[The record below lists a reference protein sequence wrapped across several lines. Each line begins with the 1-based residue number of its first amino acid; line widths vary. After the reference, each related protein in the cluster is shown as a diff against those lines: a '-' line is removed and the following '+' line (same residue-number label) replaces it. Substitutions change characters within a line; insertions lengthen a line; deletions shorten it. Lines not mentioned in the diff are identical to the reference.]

1 MKKILT
7 MALLALMVLPAWAG
21 KTPKAWNF
29 QLNDEGECVVERTFE
44 TSKDAAAA
52 LKAVKTAVN
61 KQTFEERKIVN
72 QAEDHI
78 LYALKKNT
86 KSRYNPFAGN
96 FNEAMEFKMNVV
108 YAAGKVV
115 VTINEMA
122 LENRYEGYGKN
133 TTNDSFAG
141 KLSEYEEAVEKA
153 AASKGK
159 EKKQAEEVI
168 ENVNESFNMC
178 EEELGKIFAA
188 IQKAL

>member
-1 MKKILT
+1 
-7 MALLALMVLPAWAG
+7 
-21 KTPKAWNF
+21 
-29 QLNDEGECVVERTFE
+29 
-44 TSKDAAAA
+44 
-52 LKAVKTAVN
+52 
-61 KQTFEERKIVN
+61 
-72 QAEDHI
+72 
-78 LYALKKNT
+78 
-86 KSRYNPFAGN
+86 
-96 FNEAMEFKMNVV
+96 MEFKMNVV

-153 AASKGK
+153 ASSKGK